1 MYERHFGLQENP
13 FRIQANPDYLYLSP
27 KHDRALATLEY
38 GLLERKGFVVL
49 VGEVG
54 AGKTTLLNYVLGR
67 LPEDVNVAF
76 VFHTNLT
83 KSEFLALILTEFE
96 VEAPSDSDAER
107 LNALYD
113 FLLAEYQAGRRVV
126 LMVDEAQNLAP
137 EVLEQVRLLANLE
150 TGSQPLLQIIL
161 AGQPGLGKTLARPD
175 LEQLRQRVA
184 VTYHLA
190 PLAEEEVAPYIHHR
204 LECAGAA
211 RFDLFADAAIPL
223 IYRHTHGVPRL
234 INQLCDTALVA
245 AFADEREQVDAGLLE
260 EVVAEQ
266 AAFAPPQP
274 VVEAKVEAVVP
285 SPAGPDLAPL
295 LTRLVGAVEGVER
308 GVREVASQPPRRGG
322 AGLDLA
328 PLFGRLTTAIEGLA
342 AHAADSDDHHR
353 ELLEVVRSLAERVD
367 HHIAAGD
374 PETLPSD
381 SASVPASDPERRRFW
396 RW

>member
-1 MYERHFGLQENP
+1 MYERHFGLRENP

-96 VEAPSDSDAER
+96 VEAGSDSDADR

-113 FLLAEYQAGRRVV
+113 FLLAEYQVGRRVV

-190 PLAEEEVAPYIHHR
+190 PLDEEEVAPYIHHR
-204 LECAGAA
+204 LECAGGT
-211 RFDLFADAAIPL
+211 RFDLFADTAIPL

-245 AFADEREQVDAGLLE
+245 AFADEREQVDTALLE

-266 AAFAPPQP
+266 ATFAPQEP
-274 VVEAKVEAVVP
+274 VAEAKGEGVVP
-285 SPAGPDLAPL
+285 SVAGPDLAPL
-295 LTRLVGAVEGVER
+295 LARLVAAVEGVER
-308 GVREVASQPPRRGG
+308 GVRETATRSRGE
-322 AGLDLA
+322 AGPSLDLA

-342 AHAADSDDHHR
+342 AHAADSDDHQR
-353 ELLEVVRSLAERVD
+353 ELLEAVHRLAEQVD
-367 HHIAAGD
+367 RQITAGD
-374 PETLPSD
+374 RTTPPND
-381 SASVPASDPERRRFW
+381 PASDPEPRRFW

>member
-1 MYERHFGLQENP
+1 MYERLFGLRENP
-13 FRIQANPDYLYLSP
+13 FRIHANPDYLYLSP

-96 VEAPSDSDAER
+96 VEATSDGDADR

-175 LEQLRQRVA
+175 LEQFRQRVA

-190 PLAEEEVAPYIHHR
+190 PLDEEEVAPYIHHR
-204 LECAGAA
+204 LECAGAE
-211 RFDLFADAAIPL
+211 RFDLFADEAVPL

-245 AFADEREQVDAGLLE
+245 AFADERNRVDADLLE

-266 AAFAPPQP
+266 AAFAPQP
-274 VVEAKVEAVVP
+274 PVAEAVAGVAPAVP
-285 SPAGPDLAPL
+285 GGDLTPL
-295 LTRLVGAVEGVER
+295 LTRLTTAVEGVADA
-308 GVREVASQPPRRGG
+308 VREAGLGGRGG
-322 AGLDLA
+322 EGPSRELVDL
-328 PLFGRLTTAIEGLA
+328 LGRLTTAIELFA
-342 AHAADSDDHHR
+342 AHAADRDDHHD
-353 ELLEVVRSLAERVD
+353 ETLGVVRRLAEGVNR
-367 HHIAAGD
+367 HINAGD
-374 PETLPSD
+374 PTPSPPD
-381 SASVPASDPERRRFW
+381 SENDPANDRKRRRFW

>member
-1 MYERHFGLQENP
+1 MYERHFGLRENP

-83 KSEFLALILTEFE
+83 KSEFLAPVLTEFE
-96 VEAPSDSDAER
+96 VEVKGDSDADR

-113 FLLAEYQAGRRVV
+113 FLLAEYQSGRRVV

-161 AGQPGLGKTLARPD
+161 AGQPGLGRTLARPD

-184 VTYHLA
+184 VTYHLGH
-190 PLAEEEVAPYIHHR
+190 LDEEEVGPYIHHR
-204 LECAGAA
+204 LECAGAQ
-211 RFDLFADAAIPL
+211 RFDLFADATLPL
-223 IYRHTHGVPRL
+223 IFRHTHGVPRL

-245 AFADEREQVDAGLLE
+245 AFADERERVDAALLE

-266 AAFAPPQP
+266 ACFAPQDSIAEEG
-274 VVEAKVEAVVP
+274 VVGL
-285 SPAGPDLAPL
+285 SPNLASDLTP
-295 LTRLVGAVEGVER
+295 LVGRLATAVEGVAAA
-308 GVREVASQPPRRGG
+308 VRETAQ
-322 AGLDLA
+322 AGRLGVVPSRDLVD
-328 PLFGRLTTAIEGLA
+328 LRGRLTTAIEALA
-342 AHAADSDDHHR
+342 AHATDADDHHR
-353 ELLEVVRSLAERVD
+353 ELLEAVRLLAERVD
-367 HHIAAGD
+367 RHVGAGE
-374 PETLPSD
+374 PTPTPSD
-381 SASVPASDPERRRFW
+381 PAPRRFW

>member
-1 MYERHFGLQENP
+1 MYERHFGLRENP

-96 VEAPSDSDAER
+96 VEADGESDTDR

-126 LMVDEAQNLAP
+126 LMVDEAQNLVP
-137 EVLEQVRLLANLE
+137 EVLEQIRLLANLE

-190 PLAEEEVAPYIHHR
+190 PLDEEEVAPYIHHR
-204 LECAGAA
+204 LECGGAE
-211 RFDLFADAAIPL
+211 RFDLFADEAVPL
-223 IYRHTHGVPRL
+223 IYQHTHGVPRL

-245 AFADEREQVDAGLLE
+245 AFADERDRVDADLLE

-266 AAFAPPQP
+266 AAFGPQP
-274 VVEAKVEAVVP
+274 PVAEVVAEVVAEGGMSSAV
-285 SPAGPDLAPL
+285 GPDLAPL
-295 LTRLVGAVEGVER
+295 LARLVAAVEGVEQ
-308 GVREVASQPPRRGG
+308 GVRLSAVRAPAEGG
-322 AGLDLA
+322 AAPELVGLLM
-328 PLFGRLTTAIEGLA
+328 RLTTAIEALA
-342 AHAADSDDHHR
+342 AHAEDADQRHR
-353 ELLEVVRSLAERVD
+353 DLMESVHRLAEQTVRR
-367 HHIAAGD
+367 
-374 PETLPSD
+374 
-381 SASVPASDPERRRFW
+381 ASDGNPAPGPEAEPRRFW

>member
-1 MYERHFGLQENP
+1 MYERHFGLRENP

-67 LPEDVNVAF
+67 LAEDVNVAF

-83 KSEFLALILTEFE
+83 KSEFLALVLTEFE
-96 VEAPSDSDAER
+96 VEAKGEGDAER

-137 EVLEQVRLLANLE
+137 EVLEQIRLLANLE
-150 TGSQPLLQIIL
+150 SGTQPLLQIIL
-161 AGQPGLGKTLARPD
+161 AGQPGLGRTLARPD

-184 VTYHLA
+184 VTYHLE
-190 PLAEEEVAPYIHHR
+190 PLEEEEVAPYIRHR
-204 LECAGAA
+204 LECAGAT
-211 RFDLFADAAIPL
+211 RFDLFAEETIPL

-245 AFADEREQVDAGLLE
+245 AFADERDRVDVALLE

-266 AAFAPPQP
+266 AAFTPASP
-274 VVEAKVEAVVP
+274 EAV
-285 SPAGPDLAPL
+285 GPVEKGGALVGEGDLVPL
-295 LTRLVGAVEGVER
+295 L
-308 GVREVASQPPRRGG
+308 
-322 AGLDLA
+322 
-328 PLFGRLTTAIEGLA
+328 GRLTTAVEGVAAAVRESGRPGAGEAGVSPEVVELLARLTSATEALA
-342 AHAADSDDHHR
+342 AHAREADVRHR
-353 ELLEVVRSLAERVD
+353 ELLESVHRLAAEME
-367 HHIAAGD
+367 HHLKEADREATPID
-374 PETLPSD
+374 PEP
-381 SASVPASDPERRRFW
+381 RRFW